1 MHYGGCGDF
10 GLLDL
15 RIDFVDGSIL
25 PLETIV
31 GVPSVDV
38 SKPLA
43 KIVTTITQDEYFTYS
58 IEWFFRDGSYQRM
71 GKGKPK
77 YAGRSQTIEF
87 ANGEILIGARF
98 HHNRHGLYIGI
109 EWITGRYA
117 Q

>member
-1 MHYGGCGDF
+1 MNK
-10 GLLDL
+10 
-15 RIDFVDGSIL
+15 
-25 PLETIV
+25 
-31 GVPSVDV
+31 SVDV

-43 KIVTTITQDEYFTYS
+43 KIVTTIKKSEWGIYS

-71 GKGKPK
+71 GKDKPE

-87 ANGEILIGARF
+87 ANGEILIGARL
-98 HHNRHGLYIGI
+98 HHRENYTYGI